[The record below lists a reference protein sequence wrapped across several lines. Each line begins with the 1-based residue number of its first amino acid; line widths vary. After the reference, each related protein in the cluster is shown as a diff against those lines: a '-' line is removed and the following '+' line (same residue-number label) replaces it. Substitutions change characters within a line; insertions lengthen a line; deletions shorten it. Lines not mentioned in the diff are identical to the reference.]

1 MYTGQYVFTQLTDH
15 LPWHAL
21 RRCVAR
27 YDGERQGKRFSCH
40 DQFRSLAFAQ
50 LTWRESLRDIEAC
63 LRAHGEKLYHL
74 GFRCPRVSRNTLA
87 NANSVRDWRILRRL
101 RTTFDWHLP
110 RTLR

>member
-1 MYTGQYVFTQLTDH
+1 MYAGQYVFTQLTDH

-27 YDGERQGKRFSCH
+27 YDGDRQVKRFSCL

-63 LRAHGEKLYHL
+63 LRAHGEKLSPWL
-74 GFRCPRVSRNTLA
+74 PLPAGFAQHAGERQRRTRLA
-87 NANSVRDWRILRRL
+87 DLRRL
-101 RTTFDWHLP
+101 RPPSDWHRP